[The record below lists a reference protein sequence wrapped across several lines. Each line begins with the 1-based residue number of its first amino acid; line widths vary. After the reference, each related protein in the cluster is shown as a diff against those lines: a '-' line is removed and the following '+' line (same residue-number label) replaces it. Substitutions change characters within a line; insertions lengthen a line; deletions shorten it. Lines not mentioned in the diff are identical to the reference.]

1 MKNSLSD
8 GEILTLTA
16 PSGGVVSGTFYKIGQ
31 LIVCAQ
37 VTAAQTEAFTAARVG
52 TFGAVPKAT
61 GSAWVEGSLL
71 YWNDTN
77 KNFQIASGSGTLAA
91 VALDVAASGDTVGN
105 IVLLGIAAATT

>member
-8 GEILTLTA
+8 GEVLTLTA
-16 PSGGVVSGTFYKIGQ
+16 PTGGVISGTFYKIGQ

-37 VTAAQTEAFTAARVG
+37 VTAAQTEQFSAARI
-52 TFGAVPKAT
+52 GAFSSVPKAT
-61 GSAWVEGSLL
+61 GTAWVEGGLL

-77 KNFQIASGSGTLAA
+77 KNFQTASASGTLAA

-105 IVLLGIAAATT
+105 IALLGMAAATT